1 MRLRG
6 VAALP
11 VAAFLLAALSF
22 ARAETKMADLNGE
35 WRGAG
40 SDRDLP
46 IQSLHPTS
54 CRNVIRADQ
63 RNMTSEMT
71 CQGPDGARKAIRLV
85 VTMDGNRFSG
95 TVRQIITPAGSN
107 QPNPSINGT
116 VTGQRVQ
123 ESAQFQ
129 VSWSGLLPNTSV
141 ALNLTNASSYA
152 MVVSS
157 LGATMMNVTFNRVG
171 KR

>member
-1 MRLRG
+1 MRLLKA
-6 VAALP
+6 VALALP
-11 VAAFLLAALSF
+11 VFLTAGSL
-22 ARAETKMADLNGE
+22 ARAETKMSDLNGE

-71 CQGPDGARKAIRLV
+71 CQGPDGARKAVRLV
-85 VTMDGNRFSG
+85 VTMEGNRFAG
-95 TVRQIITPAGSN
+95 TVSQTITPAGSSR
-107 QPNPSINGT
+107 PNPSINGT
-116 VTGQRVQ
+116 VTGSRVQ
-123 ESAQFQ
+123 DAAQFR
-129 VSWSGLLPNTSV
+129 VSWSGLLPNTTV
-141 ALNLTNASSYA
+141 ALNLTNQSTYS

-157 LGATMMNVTFNRVG
+157 LGATMMNVTFNRVS
-171 KR
+171 RR